1 MSITPLQLDLYT
13 SNIVDIYRAL
23 EVEIFEQIAK
33 RLKVKGHVH
42 VLEWQV
48 EKLAQLNMLNRST
61 LKELSKVSGRSV
73 DEIKKI
79 ISEAGYGAT
88 RDVDKQLEKVFDP
101 KPLPND
107 LDHVLTGYFN
117 QTWLEM
123 DNLVNQTLLT
133 TQYGKGSVARL
144 YESIINET
152 TAKVLSGVQ
161 THQKALEET
170 ILKWAD
176 KGIDSGFVDKG
187 GHTWSLER
195 YVDTVLRSTVNNT
208 YNKMT
213 TARMAE
219 YDVYTVI
226 MTSVVDA
233 APRCA
238 SCQGRVLDI
247 RPVSQADSG
256 YPSIY
261 EFGYGRAGGTL
272 GVNCR
277 HRIIAFVPGIN
288 TNNQPQYDSEEIE
301 KRYKM
306 RQAQRTIER
315 RIRKTKKNIVIT
327 EALGSDK
334 LDHYT
339 KLLKAQQLQMR
350 ELLKKADASQ
360 LSRNYKRE
368 KVVTPKETILKEVNK
383 S

>member
-13 SNIVDIYRAL
+13 SNVVEIYRAL

-33 RLKVKGHVH
+33 RLKVKGNVH

-79 ISEAGYGAT
+79 ISEAGYGAV
-88 RDVDKQLEKVFDP
+88 RNVDKQLGKVFDS

-213 TARMAE
+213 TSRMAE

-247 RPVSQADSG
+247 RPISQADSG

-272 GVNCR
+272 GINCR

-288 TNNQPQYDSEEIE
+288 TNNQPQYDNEEIE

-306 RQAQRTIER
+306 RQAQRAIER

>member
-33 RLKVKGHVH
+33 RLKVKGNVNI
-42 VLEWQV
+42 LDWQV

-73 DEIKKI
+73 EEIKKI

-213 TARMAE
+213 TSRMAE

-272 GVNCR
+272 G
-277 HRIIAFVPGIN
+277 IN
-288 TNNQPQYDSEEIE
+288 TNNQPQYDNEKIE

-306 RQAQRTIER
+306 RQAQRAIER

-350 ELLKKADASQ
+350 ELLKKADASE